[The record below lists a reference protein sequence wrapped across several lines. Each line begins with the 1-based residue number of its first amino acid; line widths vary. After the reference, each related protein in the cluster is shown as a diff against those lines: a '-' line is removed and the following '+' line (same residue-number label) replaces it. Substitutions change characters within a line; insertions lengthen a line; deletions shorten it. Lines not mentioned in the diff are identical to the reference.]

1 MIDKNYDNFDDRLIE
16 LKNLLHNRD
25 IYELVSAIRGN
36 DFDFIAIKYVFTA
49 RLRSFILLDDNYSVV
64 RFSKYI
70 SNSEAECFIEELIE
84 LSKRYYSLH
93 YFNHIDYALMVLHQ
107 HKLIEEWEYDVLHEL
122 LLVIVSYLIST
133 ENKDIIIMTVR
144 NVLNKVVWP
153 KGDKN

>member
-1 MIDKNYDNFDDRLIE
+1 MIYKNYDDFDDRLIE

-49 RLRSFILLDDNYSVV
+49 RLRSFILLDDNYTVV

-93 YFNHIDYALMVLHQ
+93 YFNHIDCALMVLHQ
-107 HKLIEEWEYDVLHEL
+107 HKLIEEWEFNVLHEL
-122 LLVIVSYLIST
+122 LLVTTSYLIAK
-133 ENKDIIIMTVR
+133 EDKDASIITVR
-144 NVLNKVVWP
+144 NALNKLLVP
-153 KGDKN
+153 KGDKK

>member
-1 MIDKNYDNFDDRLIE
+1 MTDKNYDNFDDRLIE

-25 IYELVSAIRGN
+25 IYELVSALRGN

-93 YFNHIDYALMVLHQ
+93 YFNHIVHALMVLHR

-122 LLVIVSYLIST
+122 LLVTTSYLISK
-133 ENKDIIIMTVR
+133 EDKDVSIITVR
-144 NVLNKVVWP
+144 NILNKLLIP
-153 KGDKN
+153 KVM